1 MSYHSYSLF
10 QNYLRFGYN
19 TNESYLNNGIEFD
32 NEIDFN
38 LNDEEFN
45 VYDEIGRERFF
56 SFITDEIG
64 FYNGIYFNRNDE
76 EFNVDNQNEGEGL
89 NSSITVKSFE
99 YKSINPES
107 PEDKSRNDAPSRE
120 EGVNCQKSMIEK
132 ENLEDI
138 EKKKTE
144 VGNEINKNLG
154 EKENSGVLNINR
166 ENKKDSGFTKKK
178 RGRKKKDSGEKGDH
192 TNEDEDN
199 LIKANKVHLI
209 KSIRTFINK
218 KINIPGKK
226 LKTIKGDI
234 SKDGK
239 VQSNL
244 ELLKM
249 EIRKIVSQN
258 FYRNEQ
264 NKDNNKNIINLMEK
278 DDEFKKIFDKTFSQ
292 CLKHCRSKISKDLFI
307 LNNNES
313 DPDFDEDL
321 VGLEDIFLKEIKEV
335 VLIGKSINYADKFM
349 DVFYKFEEIFKNK
362 VSRTSNKK

>member
-32 NEIDFN
+32 NGIDFN

-64 FYNGIYFNRNDE
+64 FDNGIYFNRNDE

-138 EKKKTE
+138 EKKRQKLE
-144 VGNEINKNLG
+144 MKLIKILE
-154 EKENSGVLNINR
+154 
-166 ENKKDSGFTKKK
+166 KKK
-178 RGRKKKDSGEKGDH
+178 
-192 TNEDEDN
+192 
-199 LIKANKVHLI
+199 IQA
-209 KSIRTFINK
+209 
-218 KINIPGKK
+218 
-226 LKTIKGDI
+226 
-234 SKDGK
+234 
-239 VQSNL
+239 
-244 ELLKM
+244 
-249 EIRKIVSQN
+249 
-258 FYRNEQ
+258 Y
-264 NKDNNKNIINLMEK
+264 
-278 DDEFKKIFDKTFSQ
+278 
-292 CLKHCRSKISKDLFI
+292 
-307 LNNNES
+307 
-313 DPDFDEDL
+313 
-321 VGLEDIFLKEIKEV
+321 
-335 VLIGKSINYADKFM
+335 
-349 DVFYKFEEIFKNK
+349 
-362 VSRTSNKK
+362 